1 MPDALDMRRSAQA
14 LILAAHRGDPE
25 LITSLWSNLS
35 DQERLELAIATA
47 TEALDAT
54 RLALGNCDDQ
64 ELGEY
69 LRFSVTLLAT
79 Q

>member
-1 MPDALDMRRSAQA
+1 MTRSAQA
-14 LILAAHRGDPE
+14 LILAAHRGDAP
-25 LITSLWSNLS
+25 LIASLWSNLS

-64 ELGEY
+64 ELAEF
-69 LRFSVTLLAT
+69 LEFSVTLLANH
-79 Q
+79 